1 LELLILKEKV
11 LYKSLFNTKN
21 KKLAVLIDPD
31 KQSEKELAQIS
42 EKSQNDGAD
51 FFLVGGSLVS
61 SSLDFTIEIIKKN
74 SNIPVLLFPGSV
86 LQISNKADGILLLSL
101 ISGRN
106 PNLLIGNH
114 VIAAPI
120 LKKSSLEIIS
130 TGYMLIDGGNKTS
143 VEYMSNTKPIP
154 ANKADIAVAT
164 AIAGELLGNKLI
176 YLEAGSGAKN
186 HVSENLIKEV
196 KKSINIPLIVGGG
209 ISDIKKLDKI
219 CKAGA
224 DIIVTGTAFE
234 KNSGLIKAFS
244 EKIHSFN

>member
-1 LELLILKEKV
+1 M
-11 LYKSLFNTKN
+11 LYKSIFNTKN

-31 KQSEKELAQIS
+31 KQSEEKLALIS
-42 EKSQNDGAD
+42 KKSQKDGAD

-61 SSLDFTIEIIKKN
+61 SSLDFTIEIIKQN
-74 SNIPVLLFPGSV
+74 SDLPVILFPGSI
-86 LQISNKADGILLLSL
+86 LQISDKADGILLLSL

-114 VIAAPI
+114 VIAAPL

-154 ANKADIAVAT
+154 ADKADIAAAT
-164 AIAGELLGNKLI
+164 AIAGEIIGNKLI

-186 HVSENLIKEV
+186 HVSADLIKEV

-209 ISDIKKLDKI
+209 LSNVNNLEKV

-234 KNSGLIKAFS
+234 KNSDLIKSFS
-244 EKIHSFN
+244 EKIHSF